1 MVQPKS
7 IITKLFVTVISYAPN
22 GLFLLRPYDHHV
34 MFVNILISILYFA
47 IHVTRLTLNPNV
59 FITRFHFEAHLASNL
74 TGGRFVYWLTSH
86 CITWPTVWIAIF
98 RWAGTS
104 GTSNLLITLNCT
116 FWEWGN
122 LIIKDTPTIM
132 HIVGVS
138 LNVVLRFGSE
148 KSNTKMRKTE
158 INSLRVWFQV
168 LSESLTELHLKSQKY
183 WYSRPGSRFCLQWRV
198 PFSGVGGAEH
208 FPP

>member
-1 MVQPKS
+1 
-7 IITKLFVTVISYAPN
+7 
-22 GLFLLRPYDHHV
+22 
-34 MFVNILISILYFA
+34 MFVNILISIPYFA

-59 FITRFHFEAHLASNL
+59 FITRFHSEAHLASNL

-104 GTSNLLITLNCT
+104 GTSNLLISLNCT

-122 LIIKDTPTIM
+122 LMVKDTPTIM
-132 HIVGVS
+132 HIVGLS

-158 INSLRVWFQV
+158 INSLRVSTLISSLKVLPSCTWNHKSIGTLDQV
-168 LSESLTELHLKSQKY
+168 PDSVY
-183 WYSRPGSRFCLQWRV
+183 NDVF
-198 PFSGVGGAEH
+198 H
-208 FPP
+208 FPVLVVQNIFLLRKIISDDS

>member
-1 MVQPKS
+1 
-7 IITKLFVTVISYAPN
+7 
-22 GLFLLRPYDHHV
+22 

-59 FITRFHFEAHLASNL
+59 FITRFHSEAHLASNL

-104 GTSNLLITLNCT
+104 GTSNLLISLNCT
-116 FWEWGN
+116 FWEWRN
-122 LIIKDTPTIM
+122 LIVKDTSTIM
-132 HIVGVS
+132 HIVGLS

-158 INSLRVWFQV
+158 INSLRVSSWISSLVWKSYRVALEITKVLV
-168 LSESLTELHLKSQKY
+168 LSTRFPILSTMTCSIFRCWWCRTFSSLE
-183 WYSRPGSRFCLQWRV
+183 
-198 PFSGVGGAEH
+198 
-208 FPP
+208 